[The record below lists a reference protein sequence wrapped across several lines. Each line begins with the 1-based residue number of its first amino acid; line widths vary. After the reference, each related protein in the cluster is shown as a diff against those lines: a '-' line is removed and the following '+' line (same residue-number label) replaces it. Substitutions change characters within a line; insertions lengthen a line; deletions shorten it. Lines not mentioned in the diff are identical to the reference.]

1 MTGQHRQPKARTT
14 PRRPGTP
21 MYTDQCC
28 EDMLKARTP
37 HTTMQNAPKA
47 KAENAADQSMPKRGL
62 WESNEA
68 AISPE
73 TMRRGCHASAHS
85 AARAV
90 RLVGPRFHS
99 ASQGLNA
106 PGG

>member
-1 MTGQHRQPKARTT
+1 MHQK
-14 PRRPGTP
+14 
-21 MYTDQCC
+21 
-28 EDMLKARTP
+28 
-37 HTTMQNAPKA
+37 QN
-47 KAENAADQSMPKRGL
+47 AENAADQSMPKRGL

-90 RLVGPRFHS
+90 RIVGPRFHS

-106 PGG
+106 PGANPERTESSVSQQPLRYSQG